1 MLKATDVHPL
11 GYPTVEAIVRMGA
24 KLEKATGGRYS
35 IQMFPSMQLGGE
47 KEMIEQAQV
56 GALQI
61 ARISV
66 GPMGPIVDELNV
78 FNMPFVFRDEAH
90 MRKVIDGPIGTEMLE
105 KLTNSSARLVAL
117 GWMDAGTRN
126 VYSDKPVTKPADL
139 KGMKIRMMGNPVFVE
154 TMNAMGGNGIAMGFN
169 ELHQALQSGVV
180 DGAENNEPTLFAQN
194 HYQTPRG
201 KVYSLTGHLIIPEI
215 FVFSKASW
223 DKLPKADQDLI
234 RKLSREAQ
242 LEQRQLWDAYVGE
255 ATAKLKAAG
264 IKFVPADKEAF
275 FKATQPVRDKYGVE
289 VRRADPAHPGHQV
302 AVFRNPTGRRG
313 RRPFFCHETELS
325 PGDGKAVPRLHRDFR
340 HGAGRDHADHS
351 GGGVHALRHE
361 QSNAMAGAC
370 LGDHDGDFLLRRR
383 RRRRPRERAD
393 RRRGADQGGRPE
405 DARGDHPG
413 STCVHAAHRC
423 LHVRLRRAP
432 VPAHLGQHHGRVSA
446 AVGRH
451 RLHADPDRRR
461 AARSLFIVEKI
472 WLGEPPRTD
481 VMYSDQA
488 AELE

>member
-1 MLKATDVHPL
+1 MFRRNLLLSAAAGFAVLVSLPAFAQQKMVLKATDVHPL

-90 MRKVIDGPIGTEMLE
+90 MRKVIDGPIGAEMLT

-139 KGMKIRMMGNPVFVE
+139 KGMKIRMMGNPLFVE

-180 DGAENNEPTLFAQN
+180 DGAENNPPTLLAQN

-215 FVFSKASW
+215 FVFSKVSW
-223 DKLPKADQDLI
+223 DKLPKADQGLI
-234 RKLSREAQ
+234 MKLSREAQ
-242 LEQRQLWDAYVGE
+242 MEQRVLWDAYTTE
-255 ATAKLKAAG
+255 AETKLKAAG

-275 FKATQPVRDKYGVE
+275 FKATQPVRDKYGSKYAGLIQ
-289 VRRADPAHPGHQV
+289 RI
-302 AVFRNPTGRRG
+302 
-313 RRPFFCHETELS
+313 
-325 PGDGKAVPRLHRDFR
+325 RD
-340 HGAGRDHADHS
+340 
-351 GGGVHALRHE
+351 
-361 QSNAMAGAC
+361 
-370 LGDHDGDFLLRRR
+370 
-383 RRRRPRERAD
+383 
-393 RRRGADQGGRPE
+393 
-405 DARGDHPG
+405 
-413 STCVHAAHRC
+413 T
-423 LHVRLRRAP
+423 
-432 VPAHLGQHHGRVSA
+432 
-446 AVGRH
+446 
-451 RLHADPDRRR
+451 
-461 AARSLFIVEKI
+461 K
-472 WLGEPPRTD
+472 
-481 VMYSDQA
+481 
-488 AELE
+488 

>member
-1 MLKATDVHPL
+1 MVLRRFIGAALAAAALAAPAAFAQQKTVLKATDVHPL

-24 KLEKATGGRYS
+24 KLEKATAGRLS

-78 FNMPFVFRDEAH
+78 FNMPFVFKDEAQ
-90 MRKVIDGPIGTEMLE
+90 MRKVIDGPIGAEMLD
-105 KLTNSSARLVAL
+105 KLTKSSARLVAL

-139 KGMKIRMMGNPVFVE
+139 KGMKIRMMGNPLFVE

-180 DGAENNEPTLFAQN
+180 DGAENNEPTLLAQN

-215 FVFSKASW
+215 FVYSRASW

-242 LEQRQLWDAYVGE
+242 MEQRKLWDAYVAE
-255 ATAKLKAAG
+255 ATGKLKAAG

-275 FKATQPVRDKYGVE
+275 YKATQPVRDKYGSKYAALIQ
-289 VRRADPAHPGHQV
+289 RI
-302 AVFRNPTGRRG
+302 
-313 RRPFFCHETELS
+313 
-325 PGDGKAVPRLHRDFR
+325 RD
-340 HGAGRDHADHS
+340 
-351 GGGVHALRHE
+351 
-361 QSNAMAGAC
+361 
-370 LGDHDGDFLLRRR
+370 
-383 RRRRPRERAD
+383 
-393 RRRGADQGGRPE
+393 
-405 DARGDHPG
+405 
-413 STCVHAAHRC
+413 T
-423 LHVRLRRAP
+423 
-432 VPAHLGQHHGRVSA
+432 
-446 AVGRH
+446 
-451 RLHADPDRRR
+451 
-461 AARSLFIVEKI
+461 K
-472 WLGEPPRTD
+472 
-481 VMYSDQA
+481 
-488 AELE
+488 